1 MMTDQQ
7 AIEMIRLLT
16 LQVEVSK
23 IIADNQNR
31 ILASLRVLHSPDQR
45 MKDLENSR

>member
-1 MMTDQQ
+1 MTDQQ
-7 AIEMIRLLT
+7 ATEMIRLLK

-31 ILASLRVLHSPDQR
+31 ILHSLRALHSPDQR